1 MKKIVE
7 YVPIIT
13 VCLIYFGFCN
23 LHYYYK
29 EFNVDIYHYISNTEI
44 LLSFLPTIVLLA
56 STLYVFAYSGLINH
70 PDFITKN
77 VKITNDKEIFENNK
91 IEEGEEIKSQ
101 QKKKIWHI
109 LSTFPVPLLLLLFI
123 EIIFN
128 IILRRCFGFKTYEL
142 QHINIFYAFLF
153 LAVIYFSSTLFK
165 NQKLINDNIL
175 LITIFS
181 VIYLGNQISTYRKLD
196 ADKVK
201 DGISNRNIAFE
212 YSGKKIS
219 TSNQNVYIGQT
230 QSHLFLYNIK
240 NKSTYV
246 YKTENIDSLIIK

>member
-1 MKKIVE
+1 MKKIIE

-56 STLYVFAYSGLINH
+56 STFYVFAYSQLINH
-70 PDFITKN
+70 PDFIKKYEKVTGN
-77 VKITNDKEIFENNK
+77 QEIVEDNK
-91 IEEGEEIKSQ
+91 IEEEEEIKPQ
-101 QKKKIWHI
+101 QKRKIWRI
-109 LSTFPVPLLLLLFI
+109 LSTFPVPLILLLFI
-123 EIIFN
+123 EIITSL
-128 IILRRCFGFKTYEL
+128 ILTECFGFKTYEL
-142 QHINIFYAFLF
+142 QIKLFYAFLF
-153 LAVIYFSSTLFK
+153 LSLIYFSSTLYK

-201 DGISNRNIAFE
+201 DGMPNRKIVFE

-230 QSHLFLYNIK
+230 QSHLFLYNTK

>member
-29 EFNVDIYHYISNTEI
+29 EFNIDIYHYISNTEI

-56 STLYVFAYSGLINH
+56 STLYIFVYNRLINH
-70 PDFITKN
+70 PDFIKTN
-77 VKITNDKEIFENNK
+77 NDKEIIEDDS
-91 IEEGEEIKSQ
+91 IEEREGIKPQ
-101 QKKKIWHI
+101 QKKKIWRI
-109 LSTFPVPLLLLLFI
+109 LSTFPVPLLLLLLI
-123 EIIFN
+123 ESVST
-128 IILRRCFGFKTYEL
+128 IILTKYFCLKTYEL
-142 QHINIFYAFLF
+142 QDVNLIYACLF
-153 LAVIYFSSTLFK
+153 LSVIYFSSTLFK
-165 NQKLINDNIL
+165 NQNLINDNIL

-181 VIYLGNQISTYRKLD
+181 VIYIGNQISTYRKLD
-196 ADKVK
+196 ADKIK
-201 DGISNRNIAFE
+201 DGISNRKIIFE

>member
-1 MKKIVE
+1 MKKIIE

-44 LLSFLPTIVLLA
+44 LLSFLPTIVLLG
-56 STLYVFAYSGLINH
+56 STLYVFAYTQLINH
-70 PDFITKN
+70 PDFIKKDEK
-77 VKITNDKEIFENNK
+77 VKSNQEIVENN
-91 IEEGEEIKSQ
+91 IEEGEEIKPQ
-101 QKKKIWHI
+101 QKKKIWRI
-109 LSTFPVPLLLLLFI
+109 LSTFPVLILLLLFFEVI
-123 EIIFN
+123 TTL
-128 IILRRCFGFKTYEL
+128 ILTKCFGFKSYEL
-142 QHINIFYAFLF
+142 QYINLVYAFMF
-153 LAVIYFSSTLFK
+153 LSVIYFSSTLFK

-201 DGISNRNIAFE
+201 DGMPNKKIVFE

-230 QSHLFLYNIK
+230 QSHLFLYNTK